1 MPFYAC
7 VCLYAYGKPGFELPI
22 ASLTRSGSHWF
33 PHEMTSEKRAQKC
46 HNDDAVTSQI
56 WVKLQIGR
64 GEIGFSQSEAL
75 PRSGQWHVISMEFLQ
90 SFPRRHF
97 AGKPVVVSRNVGCFL
112 RQEWWSMSGSV
123 IDAQTTDKTRK
134 TISFQLRSYLGL
146 PYLLFVLLIK
156 VFSSFCLTY
165 EVSDSASSS
174 STQWTYA
181 LL

>member
-1 MPFYAC
+1 
-7 VCLYAYGKPGFELPI
+7 
-22 ASLTRSGSHWF
+22 
-33 PHEMTSEKRAQKC
+33 
-46 HNDDAVTSQI
+46 
-56 WVKLQIGR
+56 
-64 GEIGFSQSEAL
+64 
-75 PRSGQWHVISMEFLQ
+75 MEFLQ

-97 AGKPVVVSRNVGCFL
+97 AGKPVVASRNVGCFL

-181 LL
+181 LLKCFPLTNQQINTQFRFLRNCPPTPPLSQYFSQNEKC

>member
-1 MPFYAC
+1 MITCHSSDLGKASDWSWRNWFQPIRSTTQSW
-7 VCLYAYGKPGFELPI
+7 VVTRHQYG
-22 ASLTRSGSHWF
+22 
-33 PHEMTSEKRAQKC
+33 
-46 HNDDAVTSQI
+46 
-56 WVKLQIGR
+56 
-64 GEIGFSQSEAL
+64 
-75 PRSGQWHVISMEFLQ
+75 IS
-90 SFPRRHF
+90 
-97 AGKPVVVSRNVGCFL
+97 PVVFQTSFRGKISCGIGCFL
-112 RQEWWSMSGSV
+112 RQEWWSMSGTV

-165 EVSDSASSS
+165 DVSDSASSS

>member
-1 MPFYAC
+1 
-7 VCLYAYGKPGFELPI
+7 
-22 ASLTRSGSHWF
+22 
-33 PHEMTSEKRAQKC
+33 
-46 HNDDAVTSQI
+46 
-56 WVKLQIGR
+56 
-64 GEIGFSQSEAL
+64 
-75 PRSGQWHVISMEFLQ
+75 MEFLQ

-97 AGKPVVVSRNVGCFL
+97 AGKPVVASRNVGCFL

-123 IDAQTTDKTRK
+123 IDSQTTDNARK
-134 TISFQLRSYLGL
+134 TISFKLRSYLGL

-181 LL
+181 LLKCFQLTNQQIHTLFRFLVSCPPTPPLSQHFSLNKKC